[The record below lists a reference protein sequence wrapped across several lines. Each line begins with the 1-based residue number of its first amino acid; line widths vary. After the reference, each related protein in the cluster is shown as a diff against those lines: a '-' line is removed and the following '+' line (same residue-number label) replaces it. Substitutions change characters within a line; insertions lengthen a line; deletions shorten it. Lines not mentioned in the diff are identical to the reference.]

1 MNMESEIKEI
11 IRTGGTTEQ
20 KAKTISKMSTLSE
33 EAVLRGL
40 KKGGEKVSDVYWNI
54 VQENKK

>member
-33 EAVLRGL
+33 EAVLNGL
-40 KKGGEKVSDVYWNI
+40 NKYGERVSDVYQNI
-54 VQENKK
+54 IEENKK